1 MKERDLVKIEE
12 RLMERKAV
20 LEKELALLQESKKVD
35 GDVQDTGDQ
44 VLSAEL
50 ENVTLSFQDNEF
62 QEYKMILKAL
72 ERIKKGDYGLCTDCG
87 QMISEK
93 RLSSYPNAT
102 RCVVCQEA
110 AEESGILPGRF

>member
-1 MKERDLVKIEE
+1 MKEKDLEKIEE
-12 RLMERKAV
+12 RLLERKVV

-62 QEYKMILKAL
+62 YEYKMILKAL
-72 ERIKKGDYGLCTDCG
+72 ERIKNGDYGVCIDCK
-87 QMISEK
+87 QIISEK
-93 RLSSYPNAT
+93 RLASFPNAT
-102 RCVVCQEA
+102 RCVVCQEM
-110 AEESGILPGRF
+110 AEESGIPSGRF